1 MVIPWEWQNSNTR
14 TKKKFP
20 MFFDYKTDALRYD
33 EGLSSLESERDDS
46 WLFIS
51 ESGAFFHK
59 WKRCKI
65 FLGEN
70 RTHPHNIVELNTYI
84 AFSSCTTKELKIAHL
99 ENLYILKEKK
109 WWNILWFIKK

>member
-1 MVIPWEWQNSNTR
+1 
-14 TKKKFP
+14 

-46 WLFIS
+46 GLFIS

-70 RTHPHNIVELNTYI
+70 RTHPHNIVELNTCI
-84 AFSSCTTKELKIAHL
+84 AVSSCTTKELKIAHL
-99 ENLYILKEKK
+99 ENLYILKEKENGETYCDSSK
-109 WWNILWFIKK
+109 SNLKEMTNMQRTI